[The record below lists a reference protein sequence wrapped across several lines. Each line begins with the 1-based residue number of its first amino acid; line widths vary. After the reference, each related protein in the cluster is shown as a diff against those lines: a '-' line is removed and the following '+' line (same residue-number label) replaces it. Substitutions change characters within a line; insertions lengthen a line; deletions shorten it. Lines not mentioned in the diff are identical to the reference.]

1 MVFGSIFQSEE
12 LRMSLEQLAELRGL
26 AKGILIDGDVSPA
39 EANALCQWLVSNSEL
54 LDVAPCDRL
63 GARLCAMIAD
73 SKLDETESA
82 ELRGLLR
89 QLLTAF
95 DERDRATLTPHR
107 ATYHG

>member
-1 MVFGSIFQSEE
+1 
-12 LRMSLEQLAELRGL
+12 MSLEQLAELRGL

-73 SKLDETESA
+73 SKLDEAESE

-89 QLLTAF
+89 QLLIAF
-95 DERDRATLTPHR
+95 DERDRATLNPHR